1 MTGIKHTKL
10 NFNEINNIIDHI
22 ASKISEN
29 KEKSICIALI
39 GDLGTGKT
47 AFAKRLLK
55 DLGVCVPVKSPTFTF
70 LIEYTTPSI
79 DIAHFDVYRI
89 SNEDNLYEIG
99 YFDYIDAPGLVLI
112 EWADLIPHS
121 LPDNCLFFKIEH
133 DSLDT
138 RYISIYTMKDGEKNY
153 VDIYN
158 YNFN

>member
-1 MTGIKHTKL
+1 M
-10 NFNEINNIIDHI
+10 
-22 ASKISEN
+22 
-29 KEKSICIALI
+29 
-39 GDLGTGKT
+39 
-47 AFAKRLLK
+47 
-55 DLGVCVPVKSPTFTF
+55 PVKSPTFTF

-89 SNEDNLYEIG
+89 SNEDSLYEIG